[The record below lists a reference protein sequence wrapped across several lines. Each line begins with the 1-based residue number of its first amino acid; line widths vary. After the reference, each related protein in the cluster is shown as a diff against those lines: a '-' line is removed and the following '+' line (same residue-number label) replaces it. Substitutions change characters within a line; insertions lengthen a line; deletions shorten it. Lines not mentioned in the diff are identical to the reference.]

1 MNVFMG
7 GSFWAWRCRIMTRQ
21 NDKMASILNHS
32 WWDTV
37 ALWGDNL
44 TKPYFQTVI
53 VQQTFYSRGWQEKM
67 ITLKTSSET
76 LQQTYCFTH
85 VDERQTSLSNTTTV
99 TWRTTFV
106 NFANN
111 FVLSLYLYA
120 NTSTLSRQNWKSANF
135 PSQGNQSS
143 GADRAEKLL
152 Q

>member
-1 MNVFMG
+1 M
-7 GSFWAWRCRIMTRQ
+7 
-21 NDKMASILNHS
+21 
-32 WWDTV
+32 
-37 ALWGDNL
+37 
-44 TKPYFQTVI
+44 TKPYFRTVI
-53 VQQTFYSRGWQEKM
+53 VQQKLYSRGWHEKM

-111 FVLSLYLYA
+111 FVLSLYLYDNA
-120 NTSTLSRQNWKSANF
+120 STLYRHKLKKRKF
-135 PSQGNQSS
+135 PLPGQPMQCS
-143 GADRAEKLL
+143 GADRAEELL